1 MSKSGN
7 AQQPQTYGP
16 RKNRNNQQKGQQ
28 PFPRKAKKREVKK
41 VAKQIAANIEDD
53 PDKLMRKVIEESH

>member
-1 MSKSGN
+1 MNKSGH

-28 PFPRKAKKREVKK
+28 PPPRRARKREVKK
-41 VAKQIAANIEDD
+41 VAKQIAADIEND
-53 PDKLMRKVIEESH
+53 PDKLMRKTIEQSR